1 MEIIRCKKTNLI
13 VLFFSFLFLFIGG
26 CTFGQVE
33 RDVYYNNVTKK
44 KVTTRYNSYALEF
57 ESPLNKSDLILL
69 NVKSDSISEKEI
81 TFNLF
86 VYFPSN
92 INPKGSNI
100 VIGYEDGTTDIF
112 YQNRFESEDNYT
124 EYVAVDNINNI
135 SKKKVAYVVF
145 RGIAKCVNKDK
156 TYFSTFFK
164 YI

>member
-1 MEIIRCKKTNLI
+1 MEIIKCKKINLI
-13 VLFFSFLFLFIGG
+13 VLLFAVLFLSLAS
-26 CTFGQVE
+26 CAFGQVE
-33 RDVYYNNVTKK
+33 RDVYYHSTFKK
-44 KVTTRYNSYALEF
+44 NVTTRYNSYALEF

-69 NVKSDSISEKEI
+69 NVKSDSLSTNEI
-81 TFNLF
+81 TFDIF

-112 YQNRFESEDNYT
+112 HQQRCDTEDNYT
-124 EYVAVDNINNI
+124 EYSAIGGINNI

-156 TYFSTFFK
+156 TYFTNFFK